1 MHDEVRITGARNS
14 GDLGAVQVHHN
25 AIASIAR
32 IAALKVAGVVD
43 TGGSFVDG
51 LVGMISKKDGP
62 HGIRVEV
69 TGNDVT
75 LELQVIVEFG
85 VSISQLA
92 WQVQQEVRTAVQQM
106 TGKHVQRVDVIVQG
120 VQPPKSNA
128 RGSEAPEEYAV

>member
-1 MHDEVRITGARNS
+1 MQDEVRIS
-14 GDLGAVQVHHN
+14 GQRGGDDLGAVQVHHN

-32 IAALKVAGVVD
+32 IAALKVEGVVD

-51 LVGMISKKDGP
+51 IVGMMGKKDSP

-85 VSISQLA
+85 SSISQLA
-92 WQVQQEVRTAVQQM
+92 WQVQHEVRQAVQQM
-106 TGKHVQRVDVIVQG
+106 TGKNVQRVDVIVQG
-120 VQPPKSNA
+120 VQPPKP
-128 RGSEAPEEYAV
+128 RRPDVPEEYAV

>member
-1 MHDEVRITGARNS
+1 MMHDEVRISSERVG

-32 IAALKVAGVVD
+32 IAALKVDGVVD

-51 LVGMISKKDGP
+51 IVGMIGKKDNP

-85 VSISQLA
+85 TSIAQLA
-92 WQVQQEVRTAVQQM
+92 WQVQNEVRQAVELM
-106 TGKHVQRVDVIVQG
+106 TGKRVQRVDVIVQG
-120 VQPPKSNA
+120 VQPPKGKKA
-128 RGSEAPEEYAV
+128 EAPEEYVV